1 MTIAPLISS
10 LASQQS
16 TAMLELVLLR
26 ATLFDLAI
34 STIACSLAS
43 SIFQTYIPWEEC
55 GKVKD
60 VSTFDHL
67 GFIPNSVTA
76 QVA

>member
-1 MTIAPLISS
+1 MPTAPLISS

-26 ATLFDLAI
+26 ATLFDLVI
-34 STIACSLAS
+34 STRACTLAS
-43 SIFQTYIPWEEC
+43 SIFQKYTPWEEC

-60 VSTFDHL
+60 VLTFDHL